1 MSICTSEYLSL
12 EEESNSPAQLIKC
25 RFSFKSCIA
34 YTTTKHVI
42 IQMFMEIHTSQPGAR
57 YQRCSSLQG
66 RVVESSLL
74 CKKRK
79 LINGIVWMT
88 PHDPATGLFHL
99 WFWNGEKNYLMHSL
113 STLKAFW
120 GAQPCSSHQ
129 LEIQS
134 WQHLRRANRQ
144 FSNDVTFPMIHS
156 AVAGRTIGSLKS
168 TMFLKTC
175 LKAVLGH
182 HGSYLWCQWVQM

>member
-99 WFWNGEKNYLMHSL
+99 WFWNGEKNYLLHPSQPWKHSEEHNHVH
-113 STLKAFW
+113 
-120 GAQPCSSHQ
+120 P
-129 LEIQS
+129 IS
-134 WQHLRRANRQ
+134 WRYNPDNTYHVPIDSFQTTSR
-144 FSNDVTFPMIHS
+144 FPWFI
-156 AVAGRTIGSLKS
+156 VRLQ
-168 TMFLKTC
+168 
-175 LKAVLGH
+175 VE
-182 HGSYLWCQWVQM
+182 Q